1 MEQKAIKNIT
11 KHIIIGIILCL
22 SGTGGLFYL
31 FINTLPTL
39 GPRWLFFFFLMIA
52 VSGLALPVIAFL
64 HKRFPSNP
72 PAGDSVVIRQSIWVG
87 IFVNGLA
94 WLQLGRLLSYMF
106 AVFLAVGLVL
116 IEFLIRIREQS
127 RWEPEAENEE

>member
-1 MEQKAIKNIT
+1 
-11 KHIIIGIILCL
+11 
-22 SGTGGLFYL
+22 
-31 FINTLPTL
+31 
-39 GPRWLFFFFLMIA
+39 MIA